1 MYQAP
6 NPQFTLKLLHRV
18 EEECAKGSPTIK
30 YQIQCFWTLDRE
42 RTEFLNPASKDWTSL
57 NPKLIK
63 NKTSQLQIERSAFSW
78 TRGWHW
84 KTLNPISRVWWPKP
98 DRFQP
103 SILCYHTPD
112 WWHTFLLPATC
123 YRYCHGS
130 CSGPNWSLQQS
141 ACLSYNMYHCTPLRS
156 NSSCMKDQILGACKV
171 AYHLDNELKLQYP
184 KLWECFILFA

>member
-130 CSGPNWSLQQS
+130 VGLIEAYNNLHASHIICII
-141 ACLSYNMYHCTPLRS
+141 AHLS
-156 NSSCMKDQILGACKV
+156 DQIPVVWKIK
-171 AYHLDNELKLQYP
+171 Y
-184 KLWECFILFA
+184 